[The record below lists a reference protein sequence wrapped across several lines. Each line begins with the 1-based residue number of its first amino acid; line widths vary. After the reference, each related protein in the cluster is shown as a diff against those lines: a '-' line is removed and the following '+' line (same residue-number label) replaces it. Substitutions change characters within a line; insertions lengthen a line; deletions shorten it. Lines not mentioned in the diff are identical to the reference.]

1 MREFDH
7 IVCHG
12 SGNRFVLVDAVAQ
25 PSIAEE
31 ADPAILAR
39 ELCRLHGGLDG
50 LLLLVRVGEEYGMRM
65 YNPDGSAAEMCGNGI
80 RCVARLACERYV
92 GEQRFALW
100 SGGRRYR
107 LSREEPLP
115 GGIPAF
121 GVVIPIGFASDDF
134 VCDGPRPFV
143 GGAVLPLDRDRRFT
157 YLNLGN
163 PHLVC
168 RTDRIDLD
176 ELERAGRRVT
186 GLPEVFPHGINLSF
200 YRPCGQQRIF
210 VATYERGAGITL
222 SCGTAMTACS
232 TAACIEG
239 VCRYG
244 EPIEVLNR
252 GGMVRCLCVQEQ
264 GETRTSLIGN
274 ATFEGEGLFAFD
286 AATGRVALHGAWRPR
301 REETDAYAAFLEKM
315 KNC

>member
-107 LSREEPLP
+107 ISRE
-115 GGIPAF
+115 
-121 GVVIPIGFASDDF
+121 IG
-134 VCDGPRPFV
+134 
-143 GGAVLPLDRDRRFT
+143 
-157 YLNLGN
+157 
-163 PHLVC
+163 
-168 RTDRIDLD
+168 
-176 ELERAGRRVT
+176 RAHV
-186 GLPEVFPHGINLSF
+186 
-200 YRPCGQQRIF
+200 
-210 VATYERGAGITL
+210 
-222 SCGTAMTACS
+222 
-232 TAACIEG
+232 
-239 VCRYG
+239 
-244 EPIEVLNR
+244 
-252 GGMVRCLCVQEQ
+252 
-264 GETRTSLIGN
+264 
-274 ATFEGEGLFAFD
+274 
-286 AATGRVALHGAWRPR
+286 
-301 REETDAYAAFLEKM
+301 
-315 KNC
+315 